1 MNKLL
6 LLTLQT
12 IVRSLIGALNYE
24 GIKTTVLNL
33 ESQTLS
39 GEQKKQIVLDEAALV
54 LDVVGRDL
62 VSLAI
67 KTAVLMVRSK

>member
-24 GIKTTVLNL
+24 RIKTTVLNL
-33 ESQTLS
+33 ESKTLS

-54 LDVVGRDL
+54 MDAVGRDL

>member
-24 GIKTTVLNL
+24 RIKTTVLNL

>member
-24 GIKTTVLNL
+24 RIKTTVLNL

-67 KTAVLMVRSK
+67 KTAVLMV